1 MAAACRDLAG
11 SVRACPIRHST
22 RLRYLRLSGVSL
34 PDLSAL
40 LPFEKLL
47 TSLEEVEIS
56 TMKSLRDVSSIAK
69 VPALRFLGLWDCKA
83 LTPQSFECLIGHPT
97 LKRVNFGVG
106 RLKDNNAIAAMFPEE
121 MTEVVYYKITPG
133 TYLRRP
139 MPP

>member
-106 RLKDNNAIAAMFPEE
+106 
-121 MTEVVYYKITPG
+121 
-133 TYLRRP
+133 
-139 MPP
+139 